1 MKEVKV
7 KERKGERERDFVE
20 RDRRE
25 GKEIIIEDGILINNN
40 KYIYKHMNSK

>member
-7 KERKGERERDFVE
+7 KERKGEREREIFVE

-25 GKEIIIEDGILINNN
+25 GKEIIIEDGILINNT
-40 KYIYKHMNSK
+40 